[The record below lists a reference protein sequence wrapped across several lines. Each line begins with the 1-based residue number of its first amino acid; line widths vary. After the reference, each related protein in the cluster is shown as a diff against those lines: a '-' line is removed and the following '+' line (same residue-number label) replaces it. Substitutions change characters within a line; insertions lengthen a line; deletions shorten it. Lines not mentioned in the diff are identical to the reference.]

1 VAQKVHK
8 ELPVFLERK
17 ANKARMDQ
25 MDHEVPMENLVNLV
39 VADLKDPKAL
49 AVSPVLMDHEGHLV
63 QKDRQSMD
71 VKVFPEHAV
80 LLALQ
85 ARMAMMVKT
94 ALLELLELMVLPV
107 LEDQMALME
116 SQDLKAER
124 DLMVNPDHKASK
136 ARPVQTRRWTW
147 FSSEALLRKSE
158 NNFLLINSN

>member
-8 ELPVFLERK
+8 VLPVFLERK
-17 ANKARMDQ
+17 ANKAHKDQ
-25 MDHEVPMENLVNLV
+25 KHNEVPMENLVNLV
-39 VADLKDPKAL
+39 IADLMDPKAL
-49 AVSPVLMDHEGHLV
+49 AVRPVLMDHEEHLV

-80 LLALQ
+80 FLALQ
-85 ARMAMMVKT
+85 VQMAMMVKT

-124 DLMVNPDHKASK
+124 DRMVNPDHRASK
-136 ARPVQTRRWTW
+136 ARPVRTRRQTW
-147 FSSEALLRKSE
+147 FSSKALLRKSE